1 LAGLPEATTRKKSGY
16 KPKKQFINNKEKA
29 KCMPSKNGIAA
40 TPKRKEAFM
49 NKWVRKFLL
58 REELFESMGNAYG
71 Q

>member
-1 LAGLPEATTRKKSGY
+1 
-16 KPKKQFINNKEKA
+16 
-29 KCMPSKNGIAA
+29 MPSKNGIAA